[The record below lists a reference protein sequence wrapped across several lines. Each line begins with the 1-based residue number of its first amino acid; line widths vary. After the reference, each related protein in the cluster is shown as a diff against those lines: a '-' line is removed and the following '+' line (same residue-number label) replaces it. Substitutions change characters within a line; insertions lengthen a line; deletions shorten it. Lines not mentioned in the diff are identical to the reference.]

1 MEAERPDWG
10 GGGGCAGAYRREAGV
25 LPGLEDDCEVAI
37 KACTAGRAPQQ
48 LERPVPGLL
57 AGRVPGLSPP
67 CLFDPD
73 STEGCRGSFF
83 KEH

>member
-10 GGGGCAGAYRREAGV
+10 AGGAVAHRREAGV
-25 LPGLEDDCEVAI
+25 LPGLDNDCDVAT

-48 LERPVPGLL
+48 LEQPVPGLL

-67 CLFDPD
+67 CLSDPD
-73 STEGCRGSFF
+73 STEGCPGSFF